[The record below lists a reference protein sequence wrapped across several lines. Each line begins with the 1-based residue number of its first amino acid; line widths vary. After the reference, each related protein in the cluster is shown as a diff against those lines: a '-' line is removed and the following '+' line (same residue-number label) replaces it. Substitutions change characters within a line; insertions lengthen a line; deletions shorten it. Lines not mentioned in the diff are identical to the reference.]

1 MEERKSEMQ
10 AKEPISH
17 PDPVYKKITI
27 KTSDGATIQGKVNLT
42 SKARVSDLFTK
53 SESPFIVLV
62 DAVLREGQGKVLVIN
77 KEHIVWVEP
86 EDD

>member
-1 MEERKSEMQ
+1 MH
-10 AKEPISH
+10 AKQNVSH

-27 KTSDGATIQGKVNLT
+27 KTSDGATIQGKINLT
-42 SKARVSDLFTK
+42 SQARVSELFTK
-53 SESPFIVLV
+53 SDSPFIVLV

-86 EDD
+86 EED

>member
-1 MEERKSEMQ
+1 MQ
-10 AKEPISH
+10 QKEAISH
-17 PDPVYKKITI
+17 PAPVYKQITI

-42 SKARVSDLFTK
+42 SKERVSDLFTK

-62 DAVLREGQGKVLVIN
+62 DAILREGQGKILILN

-86 EDD
+86 EED